1 MANPIKWSIDL
12 AHSKITF
19 SVRHLMIAHVKGEFK
34 LFDANV
40 YTEGK
45 DFSTAEVDVWLD
57 ASSISTGDLQR
68 DNHLKSLDFLDVLN
82 HKQITFVASTIG
94 KASEQGKHALWGD
107 LTILG
112 ITQKIVLTVE
122 LGGMR
127 KDPWGNER
135 ASFTINGRIKRAD
148 WGLVW
153 NKSAEIGG
161 IRIGDEI
168 AIQCEIELTNVGFKD
183 LKIELESDGQNTE
196 AFL

>member
-1 MANPIKWSIDL
+1 MANPIKWSIDQ
-12 AHSKITF
+12 AHSNITF
-19 SVRHLMIAHVKGEFK
+19 SVRHLMIAHVKGQFSI
-34 LFDANV
+34 FDANI

-94 KASEQGKHALWGD
+94 KTDEKGKHALWGD
-107 LTILG
+107 LTVLG
-112 ITQKIVLTVE
+112 ITKKIVLSVE

-135 ASFTINGRIKRAD
+135 TSFTITGHIKRSD

-153 NKSAEIGG
+153 NKTAEVGG
-161 IRIGDEI
+161 IMIGDEI
-168 AIQCEIELTNVGFKD
+168 AIHCEIELTNVGFKD
-183 LKIELESDGQNTE
+183 LKIELEPNGQNTG